1 MKVAGTTTAT
11 AAAATRT
18 RTATTTTT
26 TRTTRTPAMIPI
38 RQVKCTVRKDSVEKY
53 TFATLYV

>member
-1 MKVAGTTTAT
+1 MKVAGTTTAATT
-11 AAAATRT
+11 AAATTRT
-18 RTATTTTT
+18 RTATTT
-26 TRTTRTPAMIPI
+26 TTRTPAMIPI